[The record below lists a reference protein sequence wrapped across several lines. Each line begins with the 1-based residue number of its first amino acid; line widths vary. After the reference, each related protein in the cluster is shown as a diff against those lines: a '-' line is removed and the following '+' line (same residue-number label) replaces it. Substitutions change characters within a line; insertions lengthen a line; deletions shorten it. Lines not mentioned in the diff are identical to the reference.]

1 MSGHT
6 KGPWFAD
13 KCVEGTI
20 GGIQDSHGEH
30 VAQAQARQPLAAGK
44 PDYERKANARL
55 IAAAPELLEALE
67 GMTERYTEL
76 ANSGDCGFWDCEN
89 ENEVKAARAAI
100 KKAKG
105 E

>member
-1 MSGHT
+1 MIT
-6 KGPWFAD
+6 KGPWAVNEDGWMVESD
-13 KCVEGTI
+13 KEHGWVNDGWIVCKTEG
-20 GGIQDSHGEH
+20 
-30 VAQAQARQPLAAGK
+30 
-44 PDYERKANARL
+44 PDRKDNAHL